1 MLARIHSAATLGIDA
16 RVLDVEVDVSS
27 GLPAFSIVGL
37 PDASVREARE
47 RVRSALRNSGF
58 PMPSGKVTVNLAPAG
73 FRKVGASLDLP
84 VAVAFLK
91 IAGLEPADGARRV
104 FVGELGLDGQVR
116 PIKGALCV
124 ALAARDAGFDEI
136 VLPAANAAE
145 AAAVDGIR
153 VVGVRSLSPLV
164 DHLRGSRPIASFV
177 SSPRP
182 SHSGNPPDF
191 AEVRGQAVARRA
203 LEIAAA
209 GGHHVLLIGP
219 PGAGKTMLA
228 RRLPSIL
235 PGLTRAEAIDVTR
248 IHSVAG
254 TLPAGGGL
262 IEAPPFRAPH
272 HGTSAPGLV
281 GGGARPAPGEI
292 SLAHRGVLFLDELP
306 EFRRDV
312 LEGIRQPI
320 EEKRVSIVRVG
331 GSLSYPCDFL
341 LVAAMNPC
349 PCGYAGEPRRACRC
363 DPAERTRYGRKLSG
377 PLLDRIDLHVPVL
390 AVPWGELERGSTEPS
405 DDIRRRVARAR
416 DLGAARHPDRP
427 GFRNCD
433 LTASDLDLRTC
444 AEPAARTLLW
454 SAVEKMGLSVRALH
468 RSLKVARTI
477 ADLEGTAT
485 IGSTHLAEAISYRMR
500 IGVAEEVSVTP
511 GRWPE
516 GRLC

>member
-1 MLARIHSAATLGIDA
+1 MLARIHSAATFGIDA

-91 IAGLEPADGARRV
+91 IAGLEPADQARRV

-124 ALAARDAGFDEI
+124 ALAARDAGFDEV

-153 VVGVRSLSPLV
+153 VVGVRSLTPLV

-177 SSPRP
+177 LSARP
-182 SHSGNPPDF
+182 SPPGSRPDF

-235 PGLTRAEAIDVTR
+235 PPLTRAEAIDVTR

-254 TLPAGGGL
+254 TLPAGDGL
-262 IEAPPFRAPH
+262 IETPPFRAPH

-363 DPAERTRYGRKLSG
+363 DPSERTRYGRKLSG
-377 PLLDRIDLHVPVL
+377 PLLDRIDLHVPVH
-390 AVPWGELERGSTEPS
+390 AVPWGELEHGSTEPS

-416 DLGAARHPDRP
+416 DVSAARHPDRP
-427 GFRNCD
+427 GFRNSD

-444 AEPAARTLLW
+444 AESAARRLLAN
-454 SAVEKMGLSVRALH
+454 AVEKMGLSVRALH

-485 IGSTHLAEAISYRMR
+485 IGSAHLAEAISYRIR

-511 GRWPE
+511 GRGSE

>member
-153 VVGVRSLSPLV
+153 VVGVRSLSSLV

-390 AVPWGELERGSTEPS
+390 
-405 DDIRRRVARAR
+405 
-416 DLGAARHPDRP
+416 GAARHPDRP

-468 RSLKVARTI
+468 RSLKVARSI